1 MKDKVA
7 FITIHV
13 GANFGSVLQA
23 IATSNIISSLGK
35 NPLLINYIPKRV
47 TFKGYFRRMFSGI
60 KPLIKGLIM
69 LPNFIRNTAI
79 YSSYLKK
86 YCNVSTPIKD
96 EDDFAKKCPSAD
108 YYVTGSDQVWNS
120 KHNEGFNERY
130 YFAQLPKDVVRISFA
145 SSIGENSLSDEH
157 AARMK
162 SLLSNYKAIS
172 VREESAKLIIEN
184 MGLEVTHLLDPTFML
199 SKEEWEPYMNKRQ
212 VSEDYLLIYTPYN
225 TIDKKAIFDA
235 ARAIAKEKKLKI
247 VTFSWDWRKE
257 KMADYTITYANPGT
271 FLSLMHYAT
280 YVVTNSFHGTAFSI
294 NLNKQFCV
302 FMPSAFSTRISSV
315 MKLCGLQERMVID
328 SFSLEKSQSFIDYA
342 KVNAVLDSE
351 RSKSI
356 AFLKQAFS

>member
-157 AARMK
+157 AARM
-162 SLLSNYKAIS
+162 
-172 VREESAKLIIEN
+172 
-184 MGLEVTHLLDPTFML
+184 
-199 SKEEWEPYMNKRQ
+199 
-212 VSEDYLLIYTPYN
+212 
-225 TIDKKAIFDA
+225 
-235 ARAIAKEKKLKI
+235 
-247 VTFSWDWRKE
+247 
-257 KMADYTITYANPGT
+257 
-271 FLSLMHYAT
+271 
-280 YVVTNSFHGTAFSI
+280 
-294 NLNKQFCV
+294 
-302 FMPSAFSTRISSV
+302 
-315 MKLCGLQERMVID
+315 
-328 SFSLEKSQSFIDYA
+328 
-342 KVNAVLDSE
+342 
-351 RSKSI
+351 
-356 AFLKQAFS
+356 